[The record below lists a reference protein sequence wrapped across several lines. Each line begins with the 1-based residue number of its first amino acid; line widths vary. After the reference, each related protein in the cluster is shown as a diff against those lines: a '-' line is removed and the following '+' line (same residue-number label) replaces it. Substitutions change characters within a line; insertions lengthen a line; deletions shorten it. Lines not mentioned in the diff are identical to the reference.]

1 MHADFPATTH
11 HPWLRNWLLCA
22 VLLLTC
28 FAAWAEAFQAKDE
41 SLHSLLVELS
51 VPLGLPVVISREV
64 AGRRVSGTFDF
75 KAPQQTLEA
84 LAEQEGLIWYSDGQG
99 LYVYGAA
106 EARSSAVGL
115 RHISV
120 DRLRGAMRRTG
131 LDESRYPLRES
142 GARTFYVSGPPN
154 YVEHVL
160 RLAQLMDRPRREV
173 RLGAYSFAVVQVFNT
188 HVEDRQYGSGAN
200 RVHSPGMA
208 SMIQALLSSEQKG
221 LLAEGSLTLAAYP
234 DTNSLLIKGKPAQV
248 RLIEKLVAELD
259 VPKRPDEV
267 SVWGVDI
274 EQDEPTPATGPL
286 PLTTAQY
293 ERVQRAFVR
302 SGRELPP

>member
-1 MHADFPATTH
+1 
-11 HPWLRNWLLCA
+11 
-22 VLLLTC
+22 
-28 FAAWAEAFQAKDE
+28 
-41 SLHSLLVELS
+41 
-51 VPLGLPVVISREV
+51 
-64 AGRRVSGTFDF
+64 
-75 KAPQQTLEA
+75 
-84 LAEQEGLIWYSDGQG
+84 
-99 LYVYGAA
+99 
-106 EARSSAVGL
+106 VGL

-200 RVHSPGMA
+200 KVHSPGMA

-267 SVWGVDI
+267 SVWRVDM
-274 EQDEPTPATGPL
+274 EQDKPAPAPVPL

-302 SGRELPP
+302 PGRELPP